1 MKFFKEPKQFEE
13 EEWEHLVIGY
23 FHGKAIVKDE
33 NGHLFFLKCEEAA
46 AHWNGASER
55 IGRADREVEQ
65 QRAGTDR
72 RNLQHLTG
80 KAGAR

>member
-46 AHWNGASER
+46 APIRSGS
-55 IGRADREVEQ
+55 
-65 QRAGTDR
+65 
-72 RNLQHLTG
+72 
-80 KAGAR
+80 

>member
-33 NGHLFFLKCEEAA
+33 NGHLFFLKCEEVAA
-46 AHWNGASER
+46 PIGTVLPKGLAEPIGKLSSKEQEQIEEIYGA
-55 IGRADREVEQ
+55 
-65 QRAGTDR
+65 
-72 RNLQHLTG
+72 
-80 KAGAR
+80 

>member
-1 MKFFKEPKQFEE
+1 MNFFKEPKQFEE

-46 AHWNGASER
+46 APIGTALPKGLAEPIGKLSSTEQEQIEEIYGA
-55 IGRADREVEQ
+55 
-65 QRAGTDR
+65 
-72 RNLQHLTG
+72 
-80 KAGAR
+80 

>member
-46 AHWNGASER
+46 PPLERCFRKDWQEPIGKLSGKEQEQIEEIYGA
-55 IGRADREVEQ
+55 
-65 QRAGTDR
+65 
-72 RNLQHLTG
+72 
-80 KAGAR
+80 

>member
-46 AHWNGASER
+46 APIGTALPKGLAEPIGKLSSKEQEQIEEIYGA
-55 IGRADREVEQ
+55 
-65 QRAGTDR
+65 
-72 RNLQHLTG
+72 
-80 KAGAR
+80 

>member
-33 NGHLFFLKCEEAA
+33 NGHLFFLKCKEAA
-46 AHWNGASER
+46 APIVTALPKGLAEPIGKLSSTEQEQIEEIYGA
-55 IGRADREVEQ
+55 
-65 QRAGTDR
+65 
-72 RNLQHLTG
+72 
-80 KAGAR
+80 

>member
-33 NGHLFFLKCEEAA
+33 NGQDVYKRQVS
-46 AHWNGASER
+46 G
-55 IGRADREVEQ
+55 GRNFIKRM
-65 QRAGTDR
+65 
-72 RNLQHLTG
+72 G
-80 KAGAR
+80 KILRL

>member
-13 EEWEHLVIGY
+13 EHLVIGY

-46 AHWNGASER
+46 APIGTALPKGLAEPIGKLSSTEQEQIEEIYGA
-55 IGRADREVEQ
+55 
-65 QRAGTDR
+65 
-72 RNLQHLTG
+72 
-80 KAGAR
+80 